1 MDVRRGAGW
10 ASASERRNDMA
21 EMRRCI
27 GSAKYGIEAHEAP
40 KGDFP
45 AQPSQKD
52 GLGRMCKP
60 HWNQYTSA
68 LRKAAL
74 ARRAEEGGT
83 AEPIAKAAGKA
94 AGATVKPER
103 ARRSKVEHP
112 MAHIPP
118 EKPIRSAKPART
130 PKAPKVASPKVR
142 EAKAVLAAIDA
153 MPGPEAVKA
162 MGTDEAQTALDV
174 VNASRGFGGHED
186 TFESDVRAILAEA

>member
-1 MDVRRGAGW
+1 
-10 ASASERRNDMA
+10 MA

-40 KGDFP
+40 TGSFP

-74 ARRAEEGGT
+74 AR
-83 AEPIAKAAGKA
+83 KAAEGQEAPATTKA

-142 EAKAVLAAIDA
+142 EAKAVLAAIDG
-153 MPGPEAVKA
+153 MPGPEAAKA
-162 MGTDEAQTALDV
+162 M
-174 VNASRGFGGHED
+174 
-186 TFESDVRAILAEA
+186 

>member
-1 MDVRRGAGW
+1 
-10 ASASERRNDMA
+10 
-21 EMRRCI
+21 
-27 GSAKYGIEAHEAP
+27 
-40 KGDFP
+40 
-45 AQPSQKD
+45 
-52 GLGRMCKP
+52 
-60 HWNQYTSA
+60 
-68 LRKAAL
+68 
-74 ARRAEEGGT
+74 
-83 AEPIAKAAGKA
+83 
-94 AGATVKPER
+94 
-103 ARRSKVEHP
+103 

-153 MPGPEAVKA
+153 MPGPASVKA